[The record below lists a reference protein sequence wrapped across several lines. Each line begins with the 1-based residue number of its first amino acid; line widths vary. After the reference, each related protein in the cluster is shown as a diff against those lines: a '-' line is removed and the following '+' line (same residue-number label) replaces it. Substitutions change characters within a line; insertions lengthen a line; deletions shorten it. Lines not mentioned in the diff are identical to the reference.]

1 MQSRW
6 PLLALLLPDLAAHQY
21 RFCRR
26 PRSQIDCLAVSPQR
40 HGSGALSLRNLRRR
54 NPCPANGASEPART
68 RQLGSS
74 KRVFDAIF
82 RGFFSRTHVLQGLA
96 RQTAKKRAGESASAS
111 HSSSSSKE
119 VDLSITD
126 VMAWR
131 MRGHTGSARHSP
143 CPPSSP
149 STSPLNSSQT
159 NTVLQLARPCHPP
172 NTAKSMRARLYQE
185 HQLLIM
191 MLNVGLRSILG
202 SRMQERGTNLRP
214 CRPEALRPDARSGF
228 VCGRVR

>member
-74 KRVFDAIF
+74 KIRTLKPFFAVFLAEPPSC
-82 RGFFSRTHVLQGLA
+82 RGLA

-159 NTVLQLARPCHPP
+159 NTMDSSQGPATRPTLRRACARVY
-172 NTAKSMRARLYQE
+172 TKS
-185 HQLLIM
+185 
-191 MLNVGLRSILG
+191 
-202 SRMQERGTNLRP
+202 TN
-214 CRPEALRPDARSGF
+214 C
-228 VCGRVR
+228 

>member
-6 PLLALLLPDLAAHQY
+6 PLPALLLPDLAAHQY
-21 RFCRR
+21 RCCRR

-131 MRGHTGSARHSP
+131 MRGGIQVVPAIRPAPHPRP
-143 CPPSSP
+143 QPRPLIPPKP
-149 STSPLNSSQT
+149 IRCCSSQGPATRPTLRRACARVYTKST
-159 NTVLQLARPCHPP
+159 NC
-172 NTAKSMRARLYQE
+172 
-185 HQLLIM
+185 
-191 MLNVGLRSILG
+191 
-202 SRMQERGTNLRP
+202 
-214 CRPEALRPDARSGF
+214 
-228 VCGRVR
+228 